1 MYICG
6 AMTAALAIKQNV
18 PDPVRIL
25 LIEGDQGCAQ
35 SVTDALERIEWAYA
49 RIDTAA
55 SLAQA
60 LARLKA
66 EKFDLVITALELPD
80 SEGLAT
86 LKELAG
92 AFEHLIVVL
101 AADNTPRD
109 RVISHGAFD
118 VLPKAM
124 TQAALERLLR
134 LATAQAGSV
143 RSLRDSEPRF
153 REAYELARCQEV
165 LARFA
170 DAALAVREPKALI
183 DEAVRMAGP
192 AIQAREVSFIIS
204 GSGTEVAEVLRC
216 GVHFVRSGT
225 AVVPVRHGDEVRGAL
240 SVQGERVGAESLP
253 FLNTL
258 ASLLATALQRMESEG
273 SRAVPAPS
281 TSATDFTA
289 AI

>member
-1 MYICG
+1 
-6 AMTAALAIKQNV
+6 MTAALAIQQNV

-25 LIEGDQGCAQ
+25 LIEGDQECAQ

-49 RIDTAA
+49 HIDTAA
-55 SLAQA
+55 SLGQA

-80 SEGLAT
+80 SAGLST
-86 LKELAG
+86 LKELASV
-92 AFEHLIVVL
+92 FERLIVVL
-101 AADNTPRD
+101 AADHTPRE

-153 REAYELARCQEV
+153 RKAYELARCQEA

-170 DAALAVREPKALI
+170 EAALALREPKALI
-183 DEAVRMAGP
+183 DEAVRMAAP
-192 AIQAREVSFIIS
+192 AIPAREVSFITAS
-204 GSGTEVAEVLRC
+204 TGTEVAEVLRC

-240 SVQGERVGAESLP
+240 SAQGDRVGAESLP

-273 SRAVPAPS
+273 SLAVPARS
-281 TSATDFTA
+281 KSATDFTA
-289 AI
+289 SI